1 MFGQGEGDIEI
12 IMDDKNIHLSP
23 EAMRNENVTC
33 SSESSIPA
41 SSSRQSIGMHSSE
54 MNAQITDSAEV
65 VAQPPYFDANNE
77 SIVDD
82 GVSSEP
88 QGFVRG
94 DNDSHQE
101 MDVDVHIE
109 EDSRPNI

>member
-1 MFGQGEGDIEI
+1 MFGQGDGDIEI
-12 IMDDKNIHLSP
+12 IMDDKNIHSSP

-41 SSSRQSIGMHSSE
+41 SSSVQSMHSSE
-54 MNAQITDSAEV
+54 MNARITESEAVAAE
-65 VAQPPYFDANNE
+65 PYFDANNE

-88 QGFVRG
+88 
-94 DNDSHQE
+94 
-101 MDVDVHIE
+101 
-109 EDSRPNI
+109 

>member
-41 SSSRQSIGMHSSE
+41 SASLEDQESE
-54 MNAQITDSAEV
+54 MNAKISESEV
-65 VAQPPYFDANNE
+65 Q
-77 SIVDD
+77 
-82 GVSSEP
+82 
-88 QGFVRG
+88 
-94 DNDSHQE
+94 
-101 MDVDVHIE
+101 
-109 EDSRPNI
+109 

>member
-12 IMDDKNIHLSP
+12 IMDDKNIHTSP
-23 EAMRNENVTC
+23 DAMRNENVTC

-41 SSSRQSIGMHSSE
+41 SSRSQALDSE
-54 MNAQITDSAEV
+54 MNAKITESEHE
-65 VAQPPYFDANNE
+65 PYFNANNE

-88 QGFVRG
+88 QGFVVG
-94 DNDSHQE
+94 DNDSH
-101 MDVDVHIE
+101 
-109 EDSRPNI
+109 

>member
-12 IMDDKNIHLSP
+12 IMDDKNIHTSP

-41 SSSRQSIGMHSSE
+41 SSRSEVLDSE
-54 MNAQITDSAEV
+54 MNAKITESE
-65 VAQPPYFDANNE
+65 QEPEPYFDANE

-88 QGFVRG
+88 QGFVVG

-101 MDVDVHIE
+101 VDAEIE
-109 EDSRPNI
+109 ESDGPPIQIPTI